1 MKSLVITI
9 GEPAGIGPDIIVK
22 LFSTH
27 PQLFSNEKIVVIGNK
42 KLLQERATT
51 AIDALS
57 VIDFPLHATV
67 IPGKCD
73 IRNSAFVM
81 KVLTCAAEKAMK
93 NEIAGIVT
101 APIHKAILNDAGFSI
116 AGHTDFFSTVT
127 RNKTVMMLMTPQLKV
142 ALFSDHL
149 PLREVPLS
157 LTPEKLSACIR
168 IILHD
173 LKNRFQIAQPRVLVC
188 GLNPHAGEHGY
199 LGTEERDIMIPVIRA
214 FQQEN
219 FLVSGPVGADI
230 AFTESMRKNVDV
242 ILTMYH
248 DQGLPVIKYAGFH
261 EAINVTLGLP
271 FIRTSVDHGTALDIA
286 GTDKADVTSL
296 YHAIITAKKMYATST
311 T

>member
-1 MKSLVITI
+1 MPALAITI

-22 LFSTH
+22 LFATH
-27 PQLFSNEKIVVIGNK
+27 PQLFLSEQIVVIGNK

-51 AIDALS
+51 SIDALS
-57 VIDFPLHATV
+57 VIDFPLNATV

-73 IRNSAFVM
+73 AKNSAFVM
-81 KVLTCAAEKAMK
+81 NVLTCAAEKAIK
-93 NEIAGIVT
+93 KEIAGIVT

-116 AGHTDFFSTVT
+116 AGHTDFFSTIT
-127 RNKTVMMLMTPQLKV
+127 QCKTVMMLMTSQLKV

-157 LTPEKLSACIR
+157 LTPKKLSDCIR
-168 IILHD
+168 IILRD
-173 LKNRFQIAQPRVLVC
+173 LQNRFQIAHPRILVC

-199 LGTEERDIMIPVIRA
+199 LGTEERDIIIPVIRA
-214 FQQEN
+214 LQQEN
-219 FLVSGPVGADI
+219 FLISGPVGADV

-286 GTDKADVTSL
+286 GTGKADATSL
-296 YHAIITAKKMYATST
+296 HQAIITAKKMYAAST